1 MKSEVL
7 EMDDVERRV
16 GKVVVDH
23 LRINENGVKNESSD
37 IDDLSVDPLDTVEL
51 MMASEEEFDME
62 IPEDATEN
70 ITTVEDAI
78 NYVSDHD
85 RS

>member
-23 LRINENGVKNESSD
+23 LGINENGVKNESSD